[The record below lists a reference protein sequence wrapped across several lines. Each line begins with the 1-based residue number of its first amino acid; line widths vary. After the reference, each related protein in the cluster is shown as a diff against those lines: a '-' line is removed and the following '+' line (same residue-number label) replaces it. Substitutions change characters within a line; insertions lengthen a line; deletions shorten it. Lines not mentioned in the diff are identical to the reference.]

1 MDKKP
6 YLSLENA
13 RFIISAC
20 YEFADKKNY
29 PLVAV
34 AVCDDGGHVIA
45 MERTP
50 DVPPVSVNIAINK
63 ARTAALGRRDSRIY
77 EEQINHGR
85 QALLSAPDIA
95 GLMTGGV
102 PIIFSNMCVG
112 AVGVSNLKPDQ
123 DEEVA
128 KSGLDFFL
136 ANLST

>member
-1 MDKKP
+1 MNKKP
-6 YLSLENA
+6 YLSLEDA
-13 RFIISAC
+13 QRIISAC
-20 YEFADKKNY
+20 HESANKKNF

-45 MERTP
+45 MERSP

-77 EEQINHGR
+77 EEQINNGR

-102 PIIFSNMCVG
+102 PIIFANTCVG
-112 AVGVSNLKPDQ
+112 AVGVSNLKPNQ

-128 KSGLDFFL
+128 KSGIEYFL
-136 ANLST
+136 ANYSA

>member
-1 MDKKP
+1 MNKKP
-6 YLSLENA
+6 VLSLEDA
-13 RFIISAC
+13 QRIILACHESAN
-20 YEFADKKNY
+20 KKNF

-45 MERTP
+45 MERSP

-63 ARTAALGRRDSRIY
+63 ARTAALGRRNSRIY
-77 EEQINHGR
+77 EEQINNGR

-102 PIIFSNMCVG
+102 PIIFAKTCVG
-112 AVGVSNLKPDQ
+112 AVGVSNLTPDQ

-128 KSGLDFFL
+128 KSGLDNFL
-136 ANLST
+136 TNYSV

>member
-1 MDKKP
+1 MNKKP
-6 YLSLENA
+6 VLSLEDA
-13 RFIISAC
+13 QRIILACHESAN
-20 YEFADKKNY
+20 KKNF

-45 MERTP
+45 MERSP

-63 ARTAALGRRDSRIY
+63 ARTAALGRRNSRIY
-77 EEQINHGR
+77 EEQINNGR

-102 PIIFSNMCVG
+102 PIIFAKTCVG
-112 AVGVSNLKPDQ
+112 AVGVSNLTPDQ

-128 KSGLDFFL
+128 KSGLDHFL
-136 ANLST
+136 TNYSV